1 MIYTSNYARQGQNPK
16 AISISKKPPDY
27 FSGEHLESLAPTW
40 DMIQRIKTGAGDQVE
55 YTRRY
60 LQLLKDRNIDPQTV
74 ADLPDGTILLCYESP
89 QDFCHR
95 HLLAQWVENHT
106 GVTIPEWKN
115 EKEQQKADQDA
126 LVDSLFEL

>member
-1 MIYTSNYARQGQNPK
+1 MIYTSNYSRQGQNPMS
-16 AISISKKPPDY
+16 ISISKKPPDY

-40 DMIQRIKTGAGDQVE
+40 DMIQRIKTGGGDQVE

-106 GVTIPEWKN
+106 GVIIPEWKN
-115 EKEQQKADQDA
+115 EKEQKKADQDA